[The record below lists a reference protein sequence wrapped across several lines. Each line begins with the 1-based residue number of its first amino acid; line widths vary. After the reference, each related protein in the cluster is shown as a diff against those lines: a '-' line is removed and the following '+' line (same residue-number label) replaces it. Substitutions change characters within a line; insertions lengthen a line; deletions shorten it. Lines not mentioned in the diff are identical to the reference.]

1 MSSGAAPALAAC
13 GKRRQAP
20 AHARSGIYLGV
31 RHRKRRSLTAVRREA
46 PRSMRTSHR
55 RSQPVAAY
63 PAGTTC
69 DQGAEMSVLCV
80 ILEEADLLTIMDA
93 RTRIIGNSGHPVP
106 GDSDPC
112 ADRTGASGAGSCP
125 PPWRSRQ
132 SAGPPS
138 PPRTAIQEN
147 SPPVRPFRKH
157 LLLSIY

>member
-1 MSSGAAPALAAC
+1 MSSGTAPAPAAC

-31 RHRKRRSLTAVRREA
+31 RHRKRRSLAAVRREA

-55 RSQPVAAY
+55 RSQPVATY
-63 PAGTTC
+63 PAGTTY

-80 ILEEADLLTIMDA
+80 ILETYLHIMDT
-93 RTRIIGNSGHPVP
+93 RTRTIGSSRHPVP
-106 GDSDPC
+106 VDSDPC